1 MNRLFCQE
9 NYDIWMVLIFHF
21 KGELIGI
28 KSRRELKENAIPTS
42 FDHAPLSKKSKTSI
56 KRLQN
61 QTNRQIMEDALFHGP
76 EDIEENPPSFLATTS
91 NNLGIRQADKAIDH
105 TPKMKSTRTQYR
117 ISHFK
122 QESLIPP
129 KVSTFLLVKVSQRKK
144 YRDAVVN
151 PTVSLKP
158 EDEVEGIVQ
167 TQL

>member
-1 MNRLFCQE
+1 
-9 NYDIWMVLIFHF
+9 MVLIFHF
-21 KGELIGI
+21 KGELTGI

-42 FDHAPLSKKSKTSI
+42 FDHAPLSKKSRTSI

-61 QTNRQIMEDALFHGP
+61 QANRQIIEDALFHAL
-76 EDIEENPPSFLATTS
+76 EEIEENRPSFLIT

-151 PTVSLKP
+151 TTISLKP

>member
-28 KSRRELKENAIPTS
+28 KSRSELKENAIPTS

-61 QTNRQIMEDALFHGP
+61 QTNRQIMEDALFHAP
-76 EDIEENPPSFLATTS
+76 EEIEENPPSFLTTTS
-91 NNLGIRQADKAIDH
+91 DNLGIRQADKAIDH

-122 QESLIPP
+122 QESLIPT
-129 KVSTFLLVKVSQRKK
+129 KVSTFLLVK
-144 YRDAVVN
+144 A
-151 PTVSLKP
+151 TVSLKP